1 MTLWLVRHG
10 DTEWSEHGRLCGWAD
25 PPLSPAGIEQAA
37 RLRPRLR
44 HRPFEGAWT
53 SDLTRASEFAR
64 LSFGEARPDVRLR
77 EIDFGDLEGKTWDE
91 CDEETQ
97 EALMR
102 FEGFTAPGGESVET
116 LRERVLGFLA
126 DLGPGNHLIFTH
138 GGVIRLLQAL
148 RGSGRSPRP
157 GEMVVLDWP
166 IRGEYQLRRRA
177 WHDEP

>member
-10 DTEWSEHGRLCGWAD
+10 DTEWSEQGRLCGWAD

-37 RLRPRLR
+37 KLHTRLR
-44 HRPFEGAWT
+44 HRRFEGAWT

-64 LSFGEARPDVRLR
+64 LSFGEARRDGRLR
-77 EIDFGDLEGKTWDE
+77 EIDFGDLEGKRWGD

-97 EALMR
+97 AALMR
-102 FEGFTAPGGESVET
+102 FEGFKAPGGESVGT

-126 DLGPGNHLIFTH
+126 ELAPGNQLVFTH

-148 RGSGRSPRP
+148 SGSGHPPRP
-157 GEMVVLDWP
+157 GELVVLDWP
-166 IRGEYQLRRRA
+166 IRGEKSAENGSLK
-177 WHDEP
+177 

>member
-25 PPLSPAGIEQAA
+25 PPLRPAGIEQAA
-37 RLRPRLR
+37 RLGPKLR
-44 HRPFEGAWT
+44 HRPFEGAWS
-53 SDLTRASEFAR
+53 SDLERASEFAR
-64 LSFGEARPDVRLR
+64 LCFGKVRLDARLR
-77 EIDFGDLEGKTWDE
+77 ELDFGDLEGKTWDE
-91 CDEETQ
+91 FDVETQ

-116 LRERVLGFLA
+116 LWARVLGFLA
-126 DLGPGNHLIFTH
+126 DMGAGSQLIFTH

-148 RGSGRSPRP
+148 SGSGQPPRP

-166 IRGEYQLRRRA
+166 VRGRVSAEKESLT
-177 WHDEP
+177 

>member
-10 DTEWSEHGRLCGWAD
+10 DTEWSEQGRLCGWAD

-37 RLRPRLR
+37 RLHTRLR
-44 HRPFEGAWT
+44 HRRFEAAWS

-91 CDEETQ
+91 LDEETQ
-97 EALMR
+97 AALMR

-116 LRERVLGFLA
+116 LRERVLGFLG
-126 DLGPGNHLIFTH
+126 DLGPGSQLIFTH

-148 RGSGRSPRP
+148 SGSGHPPRP
-157 GEMVVLDWP
+157 GELVVLDWP
-166 IRGEYQLRRRA
+166 FPGRESAENGSLK
-177 WHDEP
+177 

>member
-37 RLRPRLR
+37 RLNPRLR
-44 HRPFEGAWT
+44 DRPFEGAWS
-53 SDLTRASEFAR
+53 SDLARASEFAR
-64 LSFGEARPDVRLR
+64 LCFGEVRLDARLR
-77 EIDFGDLEGKTWDE
+77 ELDFGDLEGKTWDE
-91 CDEETQ
+91 FDEETQ

-102 FEGFTAPGGESVET
+102 FDGFTAPGGESVET

-126 DLGPGNHLIFTH
+126 DLRRGNHLIFTH
-138 GGVIRLLQAL
+138 GGVIRLLQTL
-148 RGSGRSPRP
+148 RGPGQPPRP

-166 IRGEYQLRRRA
+166 VRGRA
-177 WHDEP
+177 SAEKESLA